1 MRCFFFSWFTWKKY
15 VEFLR
20 RMARITKDN
29 ILFLN
34 EGWLKSKKSRHVS
47 VQEDSFGDVDLKIA
61 GGSGGRR
68 FSG

>member
-1 MRCFFFSWFTWKKY
+1 MVYLEKY

-20 RMARITKDN
+20 RMARITKNN

-34 EGWLKSKKSRHVS
+34 EGWLKSKNSRHVS

-61 GGSGGRR
+61 GGSGGSKTPEG
-68 FSG
+68 FLDK